1 MKTITEGKTS
11 VKKIWGKQRLKDTK
25 YRLMQYTL
33 MTECGDGFLLLNT
46 ITGKMVLLDNEEVQF
61 LRQLPSERT
70 ESMCQLIEDF
80 FIVPIDY
87 NEEETL
93 NKLRM
98 LINKVFTRKGITG
111 YTILP
116 TTYCNAR
123 CFYCYESSYEHI
135 SMTEETAH
143 RVVEFIDKNRKDKS
157 INISWFGGEP
167 LVGIQRIRQIC
178 AELNE
183 RQVPFHSSMISNGY
197 LFDPSVV
204 EEAATDWKLKSVQI
218 TIDGTEE
225 IYNRTKAY
233 ISATGSP
240 YVRVLQNIECLL
252 NNNIR
257 VNVRLNLDQHN
268 QSDLKDL
275 ISYLQKQFA
284 EYVHFDMYVHVLYED
299 DGFAPIRR
307 TDEARVEL
315 YKLQAELNSCIV
327 QAGRGK
333 YYVKLPSIKMHSCMA
348 DSDNSTVIYPDGR
361 LYKCEHVV
369 EGDELGDINNGIINE
384 NNIAKYKIGSK
395 LSICKTCPL
404 RPSCYILQ
412 QCEGIKE
419 RNSSTCKYEVDTKLL
434 AMKKYY
440 LYYKEKQEN
449 KVKKG
454 HTQEL
459 DNCDV

>member
-1 MKTITEGKTS
+1 MKIIAEGRTN
-11 VKKIWGKQRLKDTK
+11 VKKIWGKQRPKNTK

-33 MTECGDGFLLLNT
+33 MTECEDGILLLNT
-46 ITGKMVLLDNEEVQF
+46 ITGKMVLLDNEEVQ
-61 LRQLPSERT
+61 LLGHLPSDRT
-70 ESMCQLIEDF
+70 ENMYQLIEDF

-87 NEEETL
+87 NEEETV
-93 NKLRM
+93 NKLRT
-98 LINKVFTRKGITG
+98 LINKVLTHKGITG
-111 YTILP
+111 YTIYP
-116 TTYCNAR
+116 TTHCNAR
-123 CFYCYESSYEHI
+123 CFYCYESNYEHI

-252 NNNIR
+252 NNNIL

-268 QSDLKDL
+268 QSDLKEL
-275 ISYLQKQFA
+275 IKYLQRRFA
-284 EYVHFDMYVHVLYED
+284 EYGNFDMYVHVLYED
-299 DGFAPIRR
+299 NGFAPLRR
-307 TDEARVEL
+307 TDEAREEL
-315 YKLQAELNSCIV
+315 FRLQTELASYIV
-327 QAGRGK
+327 QEGRGK
-333 YYVKLPSIKMHSCMA
+333 HYVKLPSIKMHSCMA

-369 EGDELGDINNGIINE
+369 EGDEFGDIYCGIINE
-384 NNIAKYKIGSK
+384 NNVDKYKIGSK
-395 LSICKTCPL
+395 LSGCKTCPL

-412 QCEGIKE
+412 QCEGIKD
-419 RNSSTCKYEVDTKLL
+419 RNSITCKFDVDTKLS

-440 LYYKEKQEN
+440 VYYKEQQEN
-449 KVKKG
+449 KEES
-454 HTQEL
+454 TQEL
-459 DNCDV
+459 DNCDI